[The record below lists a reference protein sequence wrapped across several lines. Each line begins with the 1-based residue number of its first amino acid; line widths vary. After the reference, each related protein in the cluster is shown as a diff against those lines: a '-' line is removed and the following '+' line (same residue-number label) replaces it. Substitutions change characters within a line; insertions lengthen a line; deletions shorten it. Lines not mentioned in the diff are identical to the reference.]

1 MNRAQFGMFMTYEL
15 LRIKSSFTTLA
26 LGDLV
31 VIVDTMSGRTLLAVV
46 LTIKELEY
54 SDGDKD
60 HEALVFWS
68 EQ

>member
-1 MNRAQFGMFMTYEL
+1 MFMTYEL